1 MPPAIKRRMAFAA
14 IWRTIRASWR
24 PGAPGL
30 GERLA
35 AVPRM
40 IRARRRGEYEG
51 LDLGRLLL
59 MAGSIAYV
67 VSPIDLVPEMFLLVF
82 GVADDLVV
90 ATWAIGALLDE
101 TERYLAWE
109 RGRVRVVAGEA
120 VVG

>member
-1 MPPAIKRRMAFAA
+1 MAPDVRRRAAFAA

-40 IRARRRGEYEG
+40 LRARRRGEYEG

-59 MAGSIAYV
+59 MIGSVAYV
-67 VSPIDLVPEMFLLVF
+67 ISPIDLMPELFLFVF

-90 ATWAIGALLDE
+90 ATWAVGALLDE
-101 TERYLAWE
+101 TERFLAWE
-109 RGRVRVVAGEA
+109 RERARVIPGEA
-120 VVG
+120 VIG